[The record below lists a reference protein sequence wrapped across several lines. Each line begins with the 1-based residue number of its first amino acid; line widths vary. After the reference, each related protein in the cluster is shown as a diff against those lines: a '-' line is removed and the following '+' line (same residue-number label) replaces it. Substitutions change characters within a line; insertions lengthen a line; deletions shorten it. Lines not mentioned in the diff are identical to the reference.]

1 LGQGQSLEEVI
12 RTQSAAK
19 AAKSADAM
27 KDMQH
32 AAAIAKYAANSGDA
46 SKLTIK

>member
-1 LGQGQSLEEVI
+1 MH
-12 RTQSAAK
+12 
-19 AAKSADAM
+19 DAM

-46 SKLTIK
+46 SKQQTHH